1 MGTLKEEMVKVKA
14 VLNEWDA
21 QDAQAT
27 QPQEKVM
34 EKKRT
39 SVSKVMEF
47 IIANPGINSIDIRK
61 RVLAKYPEI
70 QESHISSTLKQLTDS
85 YQVTRVEVHADI
97 GRNTYNYTVVPEGE
111 RQAILAA
118 EKAKHRAAV
127 ARAEKARAAKAAKA
141 AEREA
146 LGVQLGISDL
156 VPKFVPQ
163 ENVGEMGEAIKT
175 WQHTNLI
182 WTADKVINELS
193 VLQARELY
201 DRLKQIFGG

>member
-14 VLNEWDA
+14 VLNEWDN
-21 QDAQAT
+21 QDAQAK

-34 EKKRT
+34 ETKRT
-39 SVSKVMEF
+39 TVSKVLEF
-47 IIANPGINSIDIRK
+47 IVANPGINSVALRK
-61 RVLAKYPEI
+61 LVMVKHPEVPD
-70 QESHISSTLKQLTDS
+70 SHISSILKQMTNS
-85 YQVTRVEVHADI
+85 YQVTRVEVQAER
-97 GRNTYNYTVVPEGE
+97 GRNTYNYTFVPEAE
-111 RQAILAA
+111 RQAMIAT

-163 ENVGEMGEAIKT
+163 KNVGEMGEAVKD
-175 WQHTNLI
+175 WQHVNVM
-182 WTADKVINELS
+182 WTAEKVINELS
-193 VLQARELY
+193 VVQARELY

>member
-1 MGTLKEEMVKVKA
+1 
-14 VLNEWDA
+14 
-21 QDAQAT
+21 
-27 QPQEKVM
+27 M

-39 SVSKVMEF
+39 TVSKVFEF
-47 IIANPGINSIDIRK
+47 IVANPGINSVDLRK
-61 RVLAKYPEI
+61 LIARKYPEI
-70 QESHISSTLKQLTDS
+70 HDSHISSTLKQMTDS
-85 YQVTRVEVHADI
+85 HQLTRVEVQAER
-97 GRNTYNYTVVPEGE
+97 GRNTYNYTAVPEGE
-111 RQAILAA
+111 RQAIIAA

-163 ENVGEMGEAIKT
+163 KNVGEMGEAVKN
-175 WQHTNLI
+175 WQHVNVM
-182 WTADKVINELS
+182 WTAEKVINELS
-193 VLQARELY
+193 VVQARELY